1 MGTITV
7 NVKNDVEKEFR
18 KVVGAVHGT
27 KKGSLGE
34 AITDAMQKWI
44 LEKKQEKIAEE
55 ALKLL
60 EQGFKFGKRMY
71 KNRSELY
78 ER

>member
-1 MGTITV
+1 MTWKKSSGRLSV
-7 NVKNDVEKEFR
+7 LFMELKKE
-18 KVVGAVHGT
+18 
-27 KKGSLGE
+27 SLGE

-71 KNRSELY
+71 KDRSELY